1 MSRISSSLLQFVI
14 LYDNIIDERGD
25 NMDELQ
31 QRQKIISQLVE
42 ARLEQGISQA
52 ELARKAVRRTPHWI

>member
-1 MSRISSSLLQFVI
+1 MSQISSSLLQFVI

-25 NMDELQ
+25 SMDELQ

-42 ARLEQGISQA
+42 ARLEQGISA
-52 ELARKAVRRTPHWI
+52 AWKAVRRTPHWI